1 MDTTRIIPRIRAKA
15 FVSDEGTLEDLAADK
30 ARVKVFPWVHQA
42 PEVCPE
48 EVVRSQKTVVEGFGA
63 TACFFDKC
71 RDCGVDMPI
80 LAETHAILHQG
91 KEPSKAIRDLMNRDL
106 KAESQAQ

>member
-1 MDTTRIIPRIRAKA
+1 MDMSPEGLNPMDTTRIIPRIRAKA

-48 EVVRSQKTVVEGFGA
+48 EVVRSQE
-63 TACFFDKC
+63 
-71 RDCGVDMPI
+71 
-80 LAETHAILHQG
+80 
-91 KEPSKAIRDLMNRDL
+91 
-106 KAESQAQ
+106 KAEREHPVLRE